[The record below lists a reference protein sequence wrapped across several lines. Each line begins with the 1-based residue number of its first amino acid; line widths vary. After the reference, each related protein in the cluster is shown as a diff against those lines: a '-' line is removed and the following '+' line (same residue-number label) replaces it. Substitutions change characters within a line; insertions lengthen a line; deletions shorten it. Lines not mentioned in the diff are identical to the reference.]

1 MTRET
6 VTYEVRDGIGTITLN
21 RPKRLN
27 AIDPTLA
34 RELAEVLAEAAA
46 DRMVRCVVLTGAG
59 RGFCAGVDL
68 ASVPTDVSQFQPG
81 DTLRRGFHPIIR
93 GLVGLEKPTIAA
105 VNGSAA
111 GAGASLAL
119 ACDFRIASADAS
131 FLQAFVRI
139 GLVPDS
145 GATYFLPRLIGYARA
160 LELAILGEAVDAER
174 ALEIGLVNRVVPAE
188 DLTKE
193 TEALAR
199 RLADGPTIAYALTR
213 KAMIHGSN
221 ADLETA
227 LDYEADLQTLAA
239 STSDAA
245 EGIAGFLEKRPP
257 RFTGY

>member
-34 RELAEVLAEAAA
+34 KELVEVLGEASA
-46 DRMVRCVVLTGAG
+46 DRAVRCVVLTGAG
-59 RGFCAGVDL
+59 RGFCAGADL
-68 ASVPTDVSQFQPG
+68 TSFPKDASEFRPSDM
-81 DTLRRGFHPIIR
+81 LRSGFHPIIR
-93 GLVGLEKPTIAA
+93 GLVAMEKPTIAA
-105 VNGSAA
+105 VNGTAA

-119 ACDFRIASADAS
+119 ACDFRIASTEAS

-160 LELAILGEAVDAER
+160 LELAMLGEIVDAER
-174 ALEIGLVNRVVPAE
+174 ALEIGLVNRVVPAG
-188 DLTKE
+188 DLAKE
-193 TEALAR
+193 SEALAR

-213 KAMIHGSN
+213 KGMIHGGN

-239 STSDAA
+239 STGDAA
-245 EGIAGFLEKRPP
+245 EGITAFLEKRDSK
-257 RFTGY
+257 FTGN